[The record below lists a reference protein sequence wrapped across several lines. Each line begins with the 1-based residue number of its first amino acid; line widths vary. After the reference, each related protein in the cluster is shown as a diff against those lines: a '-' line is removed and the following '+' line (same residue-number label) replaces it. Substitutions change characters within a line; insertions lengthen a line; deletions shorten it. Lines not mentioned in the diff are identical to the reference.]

1 MKIKLIEEYKS
12 ISSLPDINLP
22 DFTVL
27 TGINGAGKTHLLE
40 GISSSCIQLEIENRA
55 VSSIVHFNYQDFIVK
70 QINTSQKRQ
79 QHQQANLQPQQ
90 KIKRFHNKDVIIAEL
105 RIVQSKIHSL
115 MSNSN
120 AEMYAQGELTI
131 YAFVYQKM
139 FSMNIA
145 FLDDLPTIDE
155 VIDSVTEQTLHRENI
170 SFQREEIEL
179 AYGQA
184 ASTLESIKQI
194 LEDDDLIKRYYRISK
209 NIGIHLTQ
217 LGPNN
222 FAYQEN
228 VLGEILM
235 HEIKDYRWQQA
246 ENDNNKAR
254 NKRRENVTYHE
265 EEEFRK
271 INGIPPWELLNQVL
285 NEYSCNGYSIPVERI
300 SYPIIGK
307 NFEDFQPA
315 ISLVNQSTK
324 QDIGVEDLSSG
335 EKTLLA
341 LALMIYKQKKGGTF
355 SEVLL
360 LDEIDGN
367 LHPSMIQQLL
377 NVLENI
383 LVKKYGMKVILVTH
397 SPTTIAL
404 VPDDSVFTMYR
415 ETDSNERLQKQNKSD
430 ALKILTEGYA
440 TLDEGIKLFDQI
452 SRKEISILTEGYN
465 TQYLE
470 KANRFFGDPDKIE
483 VITAVE
489 RKSGKN
495 QLKTLYDFFARANHD
510 KKVIF
515 VWDCDVVKSKDL
527 KEVNNTVPYIFEKNN
542 SNKTIRTGIENL
554 FPQDLIKEQFYKKET
569 TNKQGGKNTQLDKNK
584 MREFLIKNGDE
595 SDFINFKPFF
605 DWIKDEHLQ

>member
-1 MKIKLIEEYKS
+1 MNIKLINGYKS

-22 DFTVL
+22 DFTIL
-27 TGINGAGKTHLLE
+27 TGINGSGKTHLLE
-40 GISSSCIQLEIENRA
+40 GISSGDIRLEIGNKG

-70 QINTSQKRQ
+70 QINTTQQKQ
-79 QHQQANLQPQQ
+79 QPQQANLQPQQ
-90 KIKRFHNKDVIIAEL
+90 KIKWLHDENVINAEL
-105 RIVQSKIHSL
+105 NIVKEKITSL
-115 MSNSN
+115 ISNLN
-120 AEMYAQGELTI
+120 AETQDQGEPTI
-131 YAFVYQKM
+131 YEFVYWKM
-139 FSMNIA
+139 FSTNIA

-155 VIDSVTEQTLHRENI
+155 VIDFVTEQILHKENI
-170 SFQREEIEL
+170 LCQREEIEL
-179 AYGQA
+179 VYGQV

-194 LEDDDLIKRYYRISK
+194 WEEDDLIKRYYRISK
-209 NIGIHLTQ
+209 NIGVHLTQ
-217 LGPNN
+217 LEANH

-228 VLGEILM
+228 VLGERLM
-235 HEIKDYRWQQA
+235 HEIREYIIKQT
-246 ENDNNKAR
+246 ENDHNESR
-254 NKRRENVTYHE
+254 NRRVGNVTYHE

-285 NEYSCNGYSIPVERI
+285 NEYSCNGYSIPVEKI
-300 SYPIIGK
+300 PYPITGQS
-307 NFEDFQPA
+307 FEDFQPA

-341 LALMIYKQKKGGTF
+341 LALMIYKQKKGETF

-383 LVKKYGMKVILVTH
+383 FVKKYGMKVILVTH

-404 VPDDSVFTMYR
+404 APDYSVFAMYR
-415 ETDSNERLQKQNKSD
+415 EIDNNERLQKQNRSD

-470 KANRFFGDPDKIE
+470 KANQFFGDKGKIE
-483 VITAVE
+483 IIAGVE
-489 RKSGKN
+489 GSSGKK
-495 QLKTLYDFFARANHD
+495 QLKTLYDFLTKIKHD
-510 KKVIF
+510 RKVIF
-515 VWDCDVVKSKDL
+515 VWDCDAEEYKDL
-527 KEVNNTVPYIFEKNN
+527 GEVNNTVAYVFKNN
-542 SNKTIRTGIENL
+542 SGSEEIQVGIENL
-554 FPQDLIKEQFYKKET
+554 FPQDSIKEQFYKKET

-584 MREFLIKNGDE
+584 MREFLINHGDE
-595 SDFINFKPFF
+595 NIFVNFKAFF
-605 DWIKDEHLQ
+605 DWIKTNHLQ

>member
-1 MKIKLIEEYKS
+1 M
-12 ISSLPDINLP
+12 PDISLP
-22 DFTVL
+22 DFTIL
-27 TGINGAGKTHLLE
+27 TGINGSGKTHLLE
-40 GISSSCIQLEIENRA
+40 GISSGDIRLEIGDRA

-70 QINTSQKRQ
+70 RIDTRQKKQ
-79 QHQQANLQPQQ
+79 QPQQANLQPQQ
-90 KIKRFHNKDVIIAEL
+90 KIKRFHNEGAIIAEL
-105 RIVQSKIHSL
+105 RIVKEKI
-115 MSNSN
+115 NSFIFKLS
-120 AEMYAQGELTI
+120 AEIHAQGELTI
-131 YAFVYQKM
+131 YTFVYQKM

-155 VIDSVTEQTLHRENI
+155 VIDSVTEQTLHREDI

-194 LEDDDLIKRYYRISK
+194 WEEDDLIKRYYRISK
-209 NIGIHLTQ
+209 NIGVHLTQ
-217 LGPNN
+217 LEANH

-228 VLGEILM
+228 VLGERLM
-235 HEIKDYRWQQA
+235 HEIREYIIKQT
-246 ENDNNKAR
+246 ENDHNESR
-254 NKRRENVTYHE
+254 NRRVGNVTYHE

-285 NEYSCNGYSIPVERI
+285 NEYSCNGYSIPVEKI
-300 SYPIIGK
+300 PYPITGQS
-307 NFEDFQPA
+307 FEGFQPA

-341 LALMIYKQKKGGTF
+341 LALMIYKQKKGETF

-383 LVKKYGMKVILVTH
+383 FVKKYGMKVILVTH

-404 VPDDSVFTMYR
+404 APDYSVFAMYR
-415 ETDSNERLQKQNKSD
+415 EIDNNERLQKQNRSD

-470 KANRFFGDPDKIE
+470 KANRFFGVPDRIE
-483 VITAVE
+483 IITAVE
-489 RKSGKN
+489 GKSGKK
-495 QLKTLYDFFARANHD
+495 QLKTLYDFFAIANHD

-515 VWDCDVVKSKDL
+515 VWDCDVVKPKDL
-527 KEVNNTVPYIFEKNN
+527 KEANNTVPYIFEKNN
-542 SNKTIRTGIENL
+542 NNKKIRTGIENL
-554 FPQDLIKEQFYKKET
+554 FPQDSIKEEFYKEEI
-569 TNKQGGKNTQLDKNK
+569 TNKEGGKITSLDKDR